1 MDASVDTMGSND
13 PAPYVDNW
21 FDGKT
26 IRNARKIL
34 VRWTEKKE
42 AVANDMKFCGNMY
55 SHYFNYK
62 LRRVLHKTRRGGEL
76 DFWAYYNKHGYY
88 PLKKVFRPK
97 FLTVIKNEILN
108 ALESKKLQWKP
119 VAISKKQVTSILFDK
134 LRLEDPEEHGGCD
147 FLHHFLSGL
156 VKGSFPKKKF
166 FEMTLLKTV
175 TDDKE
180 WEECCYHQ
188 DLTDPPAHFLDNDF
202 SPITLYFSIDDKDLN
217 LDIAPRRQ
225 KTGRPPHEFTHTL
238 NSGDILLFD
247 TCRLKHRSSK
257 PKPTDSDTQPYRVNI
272 AMTGLADFL
281 TFDAVSSTSEDEL
294 EQEPKKK
301 RSKKG

>member
-13 PAPYVDNW
+13 PFPYVDNW

-62 LRRVLHKTRRGGEL
+62 LRRFLHKTRRGGEL
-76 DFWAYYNKHGYY
+76 DA
-88 PLKKVFRPK
+88 
-97 FLTVIKNEILN
+97 
-108 ALESKKLQWKP
+108 
-119 VAISKKQVTSILFDK
+119 
-134 LRLEDPEEHGGCD
+134 
-147 FLHHFLSGL
+147 
-156 VKGSFPKKKF
+156 
-166 FEMTLLKTV
+166 
-175 TDDKE
+175 
-180 WEECCYHQ
+180 
-188 DLTDPPAHFLDNDF
+188 
-202 SPITLYFSIDDKDLN
+202 SPITLYFSIDDQDLN

-257 PKPTDSDTQPYRVNI
+257 PTDSDTEPYRVNV
-272 AMTGLADFL
+272 ATTGL
-281 TFDAVSSTSEDEL
+281 
-294 EQEPKKK
+294 
-301 RSKKG
+301 

>member
-42 AVANDMKFCGNMY
+42 AVANNMKFCGNMY
-55 SHYFNYK
+55 S
-62 LRRVLHKTRRGGEL
+62 
-76 DFWAYYNKHGYY
+76 
-88 PLKKVFRPK
+88 
-97 FLTVIKNEILN
+97 
-108 ALESKKLQWKP
+108 
-119 VAISKKQVTSILFDK
+119 
-134 LRLEDPEEHGGCD
+134 
-147 FLHHFLSGL
+147 
-156 VKGSFPKKKF
+156 
-166 FEMTLLKTV
+166 
-175 TDDKE
+175 
-180 WEECCYHQ
+180 
-188 DLTDPPAHFLDNDF
+188 
-202 SPITLYFSIDDKDLN
+202 
-217 LDIAPRRQ
+217 
-225 KTGRPPHEFTHTL
+225 HTL

-257 PKPTDSDTQPYRVNI
+257 PKPTDSDTQPYRVNV
-272 AMTGLADFL
+272 AMTGLANFL

-301 RSKKG
+301 RSTKG